1 MRQKNPAVRHR
12 IARRFIK
19 LEKTEISEILEFM
32 KIVYQGRKID
42 DSDATIETW
51 SIMFEDYSKP
61 EVMQAI
67 KKLATKNKFVPSIHE
82 IMENI
87 EDTFMVEKMQKK
99 DMVIIRVKYRDEVI
113 PFKFMTKEAA
123 MEVVKHLKTQ
133 PPRADIKLLYEKNVR
148 EMNPFTKTTFVNQN
162 QREEFDI
169 RKKNEYYAQ
178 RMKNQ

>member
-42 DSDATIETW
+42 DSDATVETW
-51 SIMFEDYSKP
+51 SIMFEDYSKI
-61 EVMQAI
+61 EVMRAI
-67 KKLATKNKFVPSIHE
+67 RKLATKNKFVPSIHE

-87 EDTFMVEKMQKK
+87 EDTFIVEKMQKRNLI
-99 DMVIIRVKYRDEVI
+99 IIRVKYRDEVI
-113 PFKFMTKEAA
+113 PFKFVTKEAA
-123 MEVVKHLKTQ
+123 IEIVNYLKSQ
-133 PPRADIKLLYEKNVR
+133 PCRSDIKLLYERNVR
-148 EMNPFTKTTFVNQN
+148 EMNSFTKSTFVNQN

-169 RKKNEYYAQ
+169 KRKNEYYAQ
-178 RMKNQ
+178 RMKV